1 MLPVR
6 RLACRDRLL
15 TVKQNHQDAQGMFTP
30 HTTTL
35 LDTLNDVADLNGLI
49 GDGVFGELSYDLV
62 AAVLEEAGRFA
73 AEVIAP
79 LNQAGDRHGC
89 TLDTATHEVTTAPGW
104 KDAYGQWV
112 EAGWGALPAPAEFG
126 GQGLPTLVSLAVQEL
141 WNTAANAY
149 GIGTLLT
156 QGAVEA
162 IKEHATDE
170 LKQLYLPKMVPGE
183 WTGTMNLTE
192 PQAGS
197 DLSGVKTQAR
207 PNGDG
212 SYSITG
218 TKIYI
223 TYGEHD
229 LTGNII
235 HLVLARL
242 PDAPEGTRGISLFL
256 VPKFLPNDDGTPG
269 KRNDVKCIGL
279 EHKLGIH
286 GSPTCTMRYGDGGG
300 AIGWMVGE
308 ENRGLTCM
316 FTLMNNARLH
326 VGMQG
331 VAIGERAYQQAL
343 AFAKERRQGRRKGQ
357 REPAPIIEHLDV
369 RRMLMDM
376 KTRVQAAR
384 AICYLCARAID
395 LSRHA
400 LREDERERQADLA
413 ALLTPVAKAFST
425 DIGVEVASDG
435 IQIHGGM
442 GFIEETGA
450 AQHLRDAR
458 ITPIY
463 EGTNGIQALDLV
475 IRKLPLDG
483 GGAVEALIADM
494 AHLARELGEPGA
506 GLADAVKAFGST
518 TRLLGKWLMD
528 GDERAVAAATPYLRQ
543 FGLTLG
549 AYGLGKQALAA
560 RGRNAP
566 DAARKAQMFDY
577 FSKLHLLHVTA
588 LAAII
593 AGGAGAITGITEDVL
608 AVA

>member
-1 MLPVR
+1 
-6 RLACRDRLL
+6 
-15 TVKQNHQDAQGMFTP
+15 MFTP
-30 HTTTL
+30 HTATL
-35 LDTLNDVADLNGLI
+35 LDTLNDVAGLDQLI
-49 GDGVFGELSYDLV
+49 AEGTFGELSGDV
-62 AAVLEEAGRFA
+62 VSAVLEEAGRFA

-89 TLDTATHEVTTAPGW
+89 SLDTGSNEITTAPGW
-104 KDAYGQWV
+104 KDAYRQWV
-112 EAGWGALPAPAEFG
+112 EAGWGSLPAPEEFG

-162 IKEHATDE
+162 IEEHATDE
-170 LKQLYLPKMVPGE
+170 LKLRYLPKMVSGE

-207 PNGDG
+207 ANGDG
-212 SYSITG
+212 SYSLTG

-229 LTGNII
+229 LTDNII

-256 VPKFLPNDDGTPG
+256 VPKFLLNEDGTPG

-308 ENRGLTCM
+308 ENRGLNCM

-331 VAIGERAYQQAL
+331 VAIGERAFQQAL
-343 AFAKERRQGRRKGQ
+343 AFAQERKQGRRKGE
-357 REPAPIIEHLDV
+357 REPMPIIAHPDV

-376 KTRVQAAR
+376 KSKVHAAR
-384 AICYLCARAID
+384 TICFMCARAID
-395 LSRHA
+395 LSRQA
-400 LREDERERQADLA
+400 ETEDERQRQANLA

-425 DIGVEVASDG
+425 DVGVEVASDG
-435 IQIHGGM
+435 VQIHGGM
-442 GFIEETGA
+442 GYVEETGA

-475 IRKLPLDG
+475 TRKLPLEAG
-483 GGAVEALIADM
+483 GTVEQLVSDM
-494 AHLARELGEPGA
+494 AETASALGEQGQE
-506 GLADAVKAFGST
+506 LAAAVKAFGST
-518 TRLLGKWLMD
+518 SRQLGKWLME
-528 GDERAVAAATPYLRQ
+528 GDERAIAAATPYLRQ

-566 DAARKAQMFDY
+566 DAAHKAQLFDY
-577 FSKLHLLHVTA
+577 FSNVQLPQVAA
-588 LAAII
+588 LATII
-593 AGGAGAITGITEDVL
+593 SGGAGAIAHVSEDVL
-608 AVA
+608 AVS

>member
-1 MLPVR
+1 
-6 RLACRDRLL
+6 
-15 TVKQNHQDAQGMFTP
+15 MFTP
-30 HTTTL
+30 HTVTL
-35 LDTLNDVADLNGLI
+35 LDTLNDVAGLDRLLDQ
-49 GDGVFGELSYDLV
+49 GAFGELSPDVV
-62 AAVLEEAGRFA
+62 AAVIEEAGRFA

-89 TLDTATHEVTTAPGW
+89 SLDTGTNAINTAPGW
-104 KDAYGQWV
+104 KDAYTQWV
-112 EAGWGALPAPAEFG
+112 EAGWGALPAPEEFG
-126 GQGLPTLVSLAVQEL
+126 GQGLPTMVSLAVQEL

-162 IKEHATDE
+162 IEEHATDE
-170 LKQLYLPKMVPGE
+170 LKQLYLPKMVSGE

-229 LTGNII
+229 LTDNII

-256 VPKFLPNDDGTPG
+256 VPKFLLNEDGAPG

-286 GSPTCTMRYGDGGG
+286 GSPTCTMRYGDEGG
-300 AIGWMVGE
+300 AVGWMVGE
-308 ENRGLTCM
+308 ENRGLNCM

-343 AFAKERRQGRRKGQ
+343 AFAKERRQGRKKGDAT
-357 REPAPIIEHLDV
+357 PMPIIEHPDV

-376 KTRVQAAR
+376 KTKVQAAR
-384 AICYLCARAID
+384 TICYLCARAID

-400 LREDERERQADLA
+400 ETEDERQRQANLA

-425 DIGVEVASDG
+425 DVGVEVASDG

-442 GFIEETGA
+442 GYIEETGA

-475 IRKLPLDG
+475 TRKLPLESG
-483 GGAVEALIADM
+483 GTVEQLVADMSEVARALGEKGEALE
-494 AHLARELGEPGA
+494 R
-506 GLADAVKAFGST
+506 AVKAFGATS
-518 TRLLGKWLMD
+518 RQVGKWLME
-528 GDERAVAAATPYLRQ
+528 GDERAAAAATPYLRQ
-543 FGLTLG
+543 FGLALG
-549 AYGLGKQALAA
+549 ACGLGKQALAA

-566 DAARKAQMFDY
+566 DAAHKAQMFEY
-577 FSKLHLLHVTA
+577 FSKVQLPQVAA
-588 LAAII
+588 LADII
-593 AGGAGAITGITEDVL
+593 VGGSGPITEVSEDVL

>member
-1 MLPVR
+1 
-6 RLACRDRLL
+6 
-15 TVKQNHQDAQGMFTP
+15 MFTP
-30 HTTTL
+30 HTATL
-35 LDTLNDVADLNGLI
+35 LDTLNDVAGLDQLI
-49 GDGVFGELSYDLV
+49 AEGTFGELSGDV
-62 AAVLEEAGRFA
+62 VSAVLEEAGRFA

-89 TLDTATHEVTTAPGW
+89 SLDTGSNEITTAPGW
-104 KDAYGQWV
+104 KDAYRQWV
-112 EAGWGALPAPAEFG
+112 EAGWGSLPAPEEFG

-162 IKEHATDE
+162 IEEHATDE
-170 LKQLYLPKMVPGE
+170 LKLRYLPKMVSGE

-207 PNGDG
+207 ANGDG

-229 LTGNII
+229 LTDNII

-256 VPKFLPNDDGTPG
+256 VPKFLLNEDGTPG

-308 ENRGLTCM
+308 ENRGLNCM

-331 VAIGERAYQQAL
+331 VAIGERAFQQAL
-343 AFAKERRQGRRKGQ
+343 AFAQERKQGRRKGE
-357 REPAPIIEHLDV
+357 REPMPIIAHPDV

-376 KTRVQAAR
+376 KSKVHAAR
-384 AICYLCARAID
+384 TICFMCARAID
-395 LSRHA
+395 LSRQA
-400 LREDERERQADLA
+400 ETEDERQRQANLA

-425 DIGVEVASDG
+425 DVGVEVASDG
-435 IQIHGGM
+435 VQIHGGM
-442 GFIEETGA
+442 GYVEETGA

-475 IRKLPLDG
+475 TRKLPLEAG
-483 GGAVEALIADM
+483 GTVEQLVSDM
-494 AHLARELGEPGA
+494 AETASALGEQGQE
-506 GLADAVKAFGST
+506 LAAAVKAFGST
-518 TRLLGKWLMD
+518 SRQLGKWLME
-528 GDERAVAAATPYLRQ
+528 GDERAIAAATPYLRQ

-566 DAARKAQMFDY
+566 DAAHKAQLFDY
-577 FSKLHLLHVTA
+577 FSNVQLPQVAA
-588 LAAII
+588 LATII
-593 AGGAGAITGITEDVL
+593 SGGAGAIAQVSEDVL
-608 AVA
+608 AVS

>member
-1 MLPVR
+1 
-6 RLACRDRLL
+6 
-15 TVKQNHQDAQGMFTP
+15 MFTP

-35 LDTLNDVADLNGLI
+35 LDTLNDVAGLDQLI
-49 GDGVFGELSYDLV
+49 ADGTFGELSGDV
-62 AAVLEEAGRFA
+62 VSAVLEEAGRFA

-89 TLDTATHEVTTAPGW
+89 SLDTSTNEITTAPGW
-104 KDAYGQWV
+104 KDAYMQWV
-112 EAGWGALPAPAEFG
+112 EAGWGSLPAPEDFG

-162 IKEHATDE
+162 IEEHATDE
-170 LKQLYLPKMVPGE
+170 LKQLYLPKMVSGE

-229 LTGNII
+229 LTDNIV

-256 VPKFLPNDDGTPG
+256 VPKFLLNEDGTPG

-286 GSPTCTMRYGDGGG
+286 GSPTCTMRYGDEGG

-308 ENRGLTCM
+308 ENRGLNCM

-331 VAIGERAYQQAL
+331 VAIGERAFQQSL
-343 AFAKERRQGRRKGQ
+343 EFAKERKQGRRKGE
-357 REPAPIIEHLDV
+357 REPMPIIEHPDV

-376 KTRVQAAR
+376 KTKVQAAR
-384 AICYLCARAID
+384 TICFMCARAID

-400 LREDERERQADLA
+400 ETEDERKRQANLA

-425 DIGVEVASDG
+425 DVGVEVASDG
-435 IQIHGGM
+435 VQIHGGM
-442 GFIEETGA
+442 GYVEETGA

-475 IRKLPLDG
+475 TRKLPLEAG
-483 GGAVEALIADM
+483 GTVEQLVSDM
-494 AHLARELGEPGA
+494 AETADALGDQGA
-506 GLADAVKAFGST
+506 GLSDAVKAFGATS
-518 TRLLGKWLMD
+518 RQLGKWLME
-528 GDERAVAAATPYLRQ
+528 GDERAIAAATPYLRQ

-566 DAARKAQMFDY
+566 DAAHKAQMFEY
-577 FSKLHLLHVTA
+577 FSNVQLPQVAA
-588 LAAII
+588 LATII
-593 AGGAGAITGITEDVL
+593 SDGAGAIAEVSEDVL
-608 AVA
+608 AVN

>member
-1 MLPVR
+1 
-6 RLACRDRLL
+6 
-15 TVKQNHQDAQGMFTP
+15 MFTP
-30 HTTTL
+30 HTVTL
-35 LDTLNDVADLNGLI
+35 LDTLNDVTDLNGLI
-49 GDGVFGELSYDLV
+49 GDGVFGDLSGEV
-62 AAVLEEAGRFA
+62 VTAVLEEAGRFA

-79 LNQAGDRHGC
+79 LNQPGDRHGC
-89 TLDTATHEVTTAPGW
+89 SLDTASNAVSTAPGW
-104 KDAYGQWV
+104 KDAYAQWV
-112 EAGWGALPAPAEFG
+112 QAGWAALPAPAEFG
-126 GQGLPTLVSLAVQEL
+126 GQGLPTMVSLAVQEL
-141 WNTAANAY
+141 WNAAANAY

-162 IKEHATDE
+162 IAEHANDE
-170 LKQLYLPKMVPGE
+170 LKQFYLPKMVSGE

-212 SYSITG
+212 TYSITG

-229 LTGNII
+229 LTDNII

-256 VPKFLPNDDGTPG
+256 VPKFLLNEDGTPN

-300 AIGWMVGE
+300 AIGWMIGE
-308 ENRGLTCM
+308 ENRGLNCM

-343 AFAKERRQGRRKGQ
+343 AFAKERRQGRARGQ
-357 REPAPIIEHLDV
+357 RQPMPIIGHADV

-384 AICYLCARAID
+384 TICFLCARAID

-425 DIGVEVASDG
+425 DMGVEVASDG

-442 GFIEETGA
+442 GYIEETGA

-483 GGAVEALIADM
+483 GGTVEALIADM
-494 AHLARELGEPGA
+494 AQVARQLGEPGA
-506 GLADAVKAFGST
+506 GLAAAVKAFGATS
-518 TRLLGKWLMD
+518 RQLGKWLME
-528 GDERAVAAATPYLRQ
+528 GDDRAVAAATPYLRQ

-560 RGRNAP
+560 CGRNGP
-566 DAARKAQMFDY
+566 DAARKAQMFGY
-577 FSKLHLLHVTA
+577 FSKLHLPNVSA
-588 LAAII
+588 LAVII
-593 AGGAGAITGITEDVL
+593 SGGAGAITDVSEDVL

>member
-1 MLPVR
+1 
-6 RLACRDRLL
+6 
-15 TVKQNHQDAQGMFTP
+15 MFTP
-30 HTTTL
+30 QTTTL
-35 LDTLNDVADLNGLI
+35 IDTLNDVAGLDGLI
-49 GDGVFGELSYDLV
+49 GDGVMGDLSSDLV
-62 AAVLEEAGRFA
+62 SAVLEEAGRFA
-73 AEVIAP
+73 ADIIAP

-89 TLDTATHEVTTAPGW
+89 TLDTATHAVTTAPGW
-104 KDAYGQWV
+104 KQAYAQWV
-112 EAGWGALPAPAEFG
+112 EAGWGALPAPEEFG

-162 IKEHATDE
+162 LEEHATDE
-170 LKQLYLPKMVPGE
+170 LKELYLPKMVSGE

-197 DLSGVKTQAR
+197 DLSGVRTQAR

-212 SYSITG
+212 TYAITG

-229 LTGNII
+229 LTENII

-242 PDAPEGTRGISLFL
+242 PEAPEGTRGISLFL
-256 VPKFLPNDDGTPG
+256 VPKFLLDGDGTLG
-269 KRNDVKCIGL
+269 RRNDVKCIGL

-286 GSPTCTMRYGDGGG
+286 GSPTCTMRYGDEGG
-300 AIGWMVGE
+300 ATGWLVGQ
-308 ENRGLTCM
+308 ENRGLNCM

-331 VAIGERAYQQAL
+331 VAIGERAFQQAL
-343 AFAKERRQGRRKGQ
+343 AFASERKQGRNKGDAN
-357 REPAPIIEHLDV
+357 PVAIINHPDV

-376 KTRVQAAR
+376 KTKVQAAR

-395 LSRHA
+395 LSRKA
-400 LREDERERQADLA
+400 STADERASQASLA

-435 IQIHGGM
+435 VQVHGGM
-442 GFIEETGA
+442 GYVEETGA

-475 IRKLPLDG
+475 TRKLPLDNG
-483 GGAVEALIADM
+483 ETVAALAKAMHAVAD
-494 AHLARELGEPGA
+494 ELGEQGQELVSA
-506 GLADAVKAFGST
+506 VSSFEATSRQLAT
-518 TRLLGKWLMD
+518 WLAD
-528 GDERAVAAATPYLRQ
+528 GDERAIAAATPFLRL

-566 DAARKAQMFDY
+566 GAAHKAQMFNY
-577 FSKLHLLHVTA
+577 FSRVHLPQAAA
-588 LAAII
+588 LASII
-593 AGGAGAITGITEDVL
+593 ANGAGAITGVTGDVL
-608 AVA
+608 AVV

>member
-1 MLPVR
+1 
-6 RLACRDRLL
+6 
-15 TVKQNHQDAQGMFTP
+15 MFTP
-30 HTTTL
+30 HTVTL

-49 GDGVFGELSYDLV
+49 GDGVFGDLSGEV
-62 AAVLEEAGRFA
+62 VTAVLEEAGRFA

-79 LNQAGDRHGC
+79 LNQPGDRHGC
-89 TLDTATHEVTTAPGW
+89 SLDTASNAVSTAPGW
-104 KDAYGQWV
+104 KDAYAQWV
-112 EAGWGALPAPAEFG
+112 QAGWAALPAPAEFG
-126 GQGLPTLVSLAVQEL
+126 GQGLPTMVSLAVQEL
-141 WNTAANAY
+141 WNAAANAY

-162 IKEHATDE
+162 IAEHANDE
-170 LKQLYLPKMVPGE
+170 LKQFYLPKMVSGE

-212 SYSITG
+212 TYSITG

-223 TYGEHD
+223 TFGEHD
-229 LTGNII
+229 LTDNII

-256 VPKFLPNDDGTPG
+256 VPKFLLNEDGTPN

-300 AIGWMVGE
+300 AIGWMIGE
-308 ENRGLTCM
+308 ENRGLNCM

-343 AFAKERRQGRRKGQ
+343 AFAKERRQGRARGQ
-357 REPAPIIEHLDV
+357 RQPMPIIGHADV

-384 AICYLCARAID
+384 TICFLCARAID

-425 DIGVEVASDG
+425 DMGVEVASDG

-442 GFIEETGA
+442 GYIEETGA

-475 IRKLPLDG
+475 IRKLALDG
-483 GGAVEALIADM
+483 GGTVEALIADM
-494 AHLARELGEPGA
+494 AHVARQLGEPGA
-506 GLADAVKAFGST
+506 GLADAVQAFGATS
-518 TRLLGKWLMD
+518 RQLGKWLME
-528 GDERAVAAATPYLRQ
+528 GDDRAVAAATPYLRQ

-560 RGRNAP
+560 CGRNGP
-566 DAARKAQMFDY
+566 DAARKAQMFGY
-577 FSKLHLLHVTA
+577 FSKLHLPNVSA
-588 LAAII
+588 LAVII
-593 AGGAGAITGITEDVL
+593 SGGAGAITDVSEDVL

>member
-1 MLPVR
+1 
-6 RLACRDRLL
+6 
-15 TVKQNHQDAQGMFTP
+15 MFTP
-30 HTTTL
+30 HTATL
-35 LDTLNDVADLNGLI
+35 LDTLNDVAGLDQLI
-49 GDGVFGELSYDLV
+49 AEGTFGELSGDV
-62 AAVLEEAGRFA
+62 VSAVLEEAGRFA

-89 TLDTATHEVTTAPGW
+89 SLDTGSNEITTAPGW
-104 KDAYGQWV
+104 KDAYRQWV
-112 EAGWGALPAPAEFG
+112 EAGWGSLPAPEEFG

-162 IKEHATDE
+162 IEEHATDE
-170 LKQLYLPKMVPGE
+170 LKLRYLPKMVSGE

-207 PNGDG
+207 ANGDG
-212 SYSITG
+212 SYSLTG

-229 LTGNII
+229 LTDNII

-256 VPKFLPNDDGTPG
+256 VPKFLLNEDGTPG

-308 ENRGLTCM
+308 ENRGLNCM

-331 VAIGERAYQQAL
+331 VAIGERAFQQAL
-343 AFAKERRQGRRKGQ
+343 AFAQERKQGRRKGE
-357 REPAPIIEHLDV
+357 REPMPIIAHPDV

-376 KTRVQAAR
+376 KSKVQAAR
-384 AICYLCARAID
+384 TICFMCARAID
-395 LSRHA
+395 LSRQA
-400 LREDERERQADLA
+400 ETEDERQRQANLA

-425 DIGVEVASDG
+425 DVGVEVASDG
-435 IQIHGGM
+435 VQIHGGM
-442 GFIEETGA
+442 GYVEETGA

-475 IRKLPLDG
+475 TRKLPLEAG
-483 GGAVEALIADM
+483 GTVEQLVSDM
-494 AHLARELGEPGA
+494 AETASALGEQGQE
-506 GLADAVKAFGST
+506 LAAAVKAIGST
-518 TRLLGKWLMD
+518 SRQLGKWLME
-528 GDERAVAAATPYLRQ
+528 GDERAIAAATPYLRQ

-566 DAARKAQMFDY
+566 DAAHKAQLFDY
-577 FSKLHLLHVTA
+577 FSNVQLPQVAA
-588 LAAII
+588 LATII
-593 AGGAGAITGITEDVL
+593 SGGAGAIAHVSEDVL
-608 AVA
+608 AVS

>member
-1 MLPVR
+1 
-6 RLACRDRLL
+6 
-15 TVKQNHQDAQGMFTP
+15 MFTP
-30 HTTTL
+30 HTATL
-35 LDTLNDVADLNGLI
+35 LDTLNDVADLDRLI
-49 GDGVFGELSYDLV
+49 ADGTFGELSGDVL

-89 TLDTATHEVTTAPGW
+89 KLDTANNDITTAPGW

-112 EAGWGALPAPAEFG
+112 EAGWGALPAPKDFG

-162 IKEHATDE
+162 IEEHASEE
-170 LKQLYLPKMVPGE
+170 LKQLYLPKMVSGE

-229 LTGNII
+229 LTDNII

-256 VPKFLPNDDGTPG
+256 VPKFLLNADGTPG

-286 GSPTCTMRYGDGGG
+286 GSPTCTMRYGDDGG

-308 ENRGLTCM
+308 ENRGLNCM

-343 AFAKERRQGRRKGQ
+343 AFAKERRQGRRKGE
-357 REPAPIIEHLDV
+357 REPMPIIEHPDV

-376 KTRVQAAR
+376 KTKVQAAR
-384 AICYLCARAID
+384 TICFLCARAID

-400 LREDERERQADLA
+400 ETEDERERQANLA

-435 IQIHGGM
+435 VQIHGGM
-442 GFIEETGA
+442 GYVEETGA

-475 IRKLPLDG
+475 TRKLPLEAG
-483 GGAVEALIADM
+483 GTVEQLVSDM
-494 AHLARELGEPGA
+494 SQVARELGEQGER
-506 GLADAVKAFGST
+506 LTEAVKAFGST
-518 TRLLGKWLMD
+518 SRQLGKWLME
-528 GDERAVAAATPYLRQ
+528 GDERAIAAATPYLRQ

-566 DAARKAQMFDY
+566 DAAHKVQMFDY
-577 FSKLHLLHVTA
+577 FSRLHLPQVTA

-593 AGGAGAITGITEDVL
+593 TGGAGAITDVSEDVL
-608 AVA
+608 NVA

>member
-1 MLPVR
+1 
-6 RLACRDRLL
+6 
-15 TVKQNHQDAQGMFTP
+15 MFTP
-30 HTTTL
+30 HTATL
-35 LDTLNDVADLNGLI
+35 LDTLNDVAGLDQLI
-49 GDGVFGELSYDLV
+49 AEGTFGELSGDV
-62 AAVLEEAGRFA
+62 VSAVLEEAGRFA

-89 TLDTATHEVTTAPGW
+89 SLDTGSNEITTAPGW
-104 KDAYGQWV
+104 KDAYRQWV
-112 EAGWGALPAPAEFG
+112 EAGWGSLPAPEEFG

-141 WNTAANAY
+141 WNSAANAY

-162 IKEHATDE
+162 IEEHATDE
-170 LKQLYLPKMVPGE
+170 LKLRYLPKMVSGE

-207 PNGDG
+207 ANGDG
-212 SYSITG
+212 SYSLTG

-229 LTGNII
+229 LTDNII

-256 VPKFLPNDDGTPG
+256 VPKFLLNEDGTPG

-308 ENRGLTCM
+308 ENRGLNCM

-331 VAIGERAYQQAL
+331 VAIGERAFQQAL
-343 AFAKERRQGRRKGQ
+343 AFAQERKQGRRKGE
-357 REPAPIIEHLDV
+357 REPMPIIAHPDV

-376 KTRVQAAR
+376 KSKVHAAR
-384 AICYLCARAID
+384 TICFMCARAID
-395 LSRHA
+395 LSRQA
-400 LREDERERQADLA
+400 ETEDERQRQANLA

-425 DIGVEVASDG
+425 DVGVEVASDG
-435 IQIHGGM
+435 VQIHGGM
-442 GFIEETGA
+442 GYVEETGA

-475 IRKLPLDG
+475 TRKLPLEAG
-483 GGAVEALIADM
+483 GTVEQLVSDM
-494 AHLARELGEPGA
+494 AETASALGEQGQE
-506 GLADAVKAFGST
+506 LAAAVKAFGST
-518 TRLLGKWLMD
+518 SRQLGKWLME
-528 GDERAVAAATPYLRQ
+528 GDERAIAAATPYLRQ

-549 AYGLGKQALAA
+549 AFGLGKQALAA

-566 DAARKAQMFDY
+566 DAAHKAQLFDY
-577 FSKLHLLHVTA
+577 FSNVQLPQVAA
-588 LAAII
+588 LATII
-593 AGGAGAITGITEDVL
+593 SGGAGAIAHVSEDVL
-608 AVA
+608 AVS

>member
-1 MLPVR
+1 
-6 RLACRDRLL
+6 
-15 TVKQNHQDAQGMFTP
+15 
-30 HTTTL
+30 
-35 LDTLNDVADLNGLI
+35 
-49 GDGVFGELSYDLV
+49 
-62 AAVLEEAGRFA
+62 
-73 AEVIAP
+73 
-79 LNQAGDRHGC
+79 
-89 TLDTATHEVTTAPGW
+89 
-104 KDAYGQWV
+104 
-112 EAGWGALPAPAEFG
+112 LPAPEEFG

-162 IKEHATDE
+162 IEEHATDE
-170 LKQLYLPKMVPGE
+170 LKQLYLPKMVSGE

-256 VPKFLPNDDGTPG
+256 VPKFLLNEDGTPG

-286 GSPTCTMRYGDGGG
+286 GSPTCTMRYGDEGG

-308 ENRGLTCM
+308 ENRGLNCM

-343 AFAKERRQGRRKGQ
+343 EFAKERKQGRRKGE
-357 REPAPIIEHLDV
+357 REPMPIIAHPDV

-376 KTRVQAAR
+376 KTKVQAAR
-384 AICYLCARAID
+384 TICFMCARAID

-400 LREDERERQADLA
+400 ETEDERKRQANLA

-425 DIGVEVASDG
+425 DVGVEVASDG
-435 IQIHGGM
+435 VQIHGGM
-442 GFIEETGA
+442 GYVEETGA

-475 IRKLPLDG
+475 TRKLPLEAG
-483 GGAVEALIADM
+483 GTVEQLVSDM
-494 AHLARELGEPGA
+494 AETAGALGDQGA
-506 GLADAVKAFGST
+506 GLGDAVKAFGATS
-518 TRLLGKWLMD
+518 RQLCKWLME

-566 DAARKAQMFDY
+566 DAAHKAQMFEY
-577 FSKLHLLHVTA
+577 FSSVQLPQVAA
-588 LAAII
+588 LATII
-593 AGGAGAITGITEDVL
+593 SGGAGAIVEVSEDVL
-608 AVA
+608 AVSQA

>member
-1 MLPVR
+1 
-6 RLACRDRLL
+6 
-15 TVKQNHQDAQGMFTP
+15 MFTP
-30 HTTTL
+30 HTATL
-35 LDTLNDVADLNGLI
+35 LDTLNDVAGLDQLI
-49 GDGVFGELSYDLV
+49 AEGTFGELSGDV
-62 AAVLEEAGRFA
+62 VSAVLEEAGRFA

-89 TLDTATHEVTTAPGW
+89 SLDTGSNEITTAPGW
-104 KDAYGQWV
+104 KDAYRQWV
-112 EAGWGALPAPAEFG
+112 EAGWGSLPAPEEFG

-162 IKEHATDE
+162 IEEHATDE
-170 LKQLYLPKMVPGE
+170 LKLRYLPKMVSGE

-207 PNGDG
+207 ANGDG
-212 SYSITG
+212 SYSLTG

-229 LTGNII
+229 LTDNII

-256 VPKFLPNDDGTPG
+256 VPKFLLNEDGTPG

-308 ENRGLTCM
+308 ENRGLNCM

-331 VAIGERAYQQAL
+331 VAIGERAFQQAL
-343 AFAKERRQGRRKGQ
+343 AFAQERKQGRRKGE
-357 REPAPIIEHLDV
+357 REPMPIIAHPDV

-376 KTRVQAAR
+376 KSKVHAAR
-384 AICYLCARAID
+384 TICFMCARAID
-395 LSRHA
+395 LSRQA
-400 LREDERERQADLA
+400 ETEDERQRQANLA

-425 DIGVEVASDG
+425 DVGVEVASDG
-435 IQIHGGM
+435 VQIHGGM
-442 GFIEETGA
+442 GYVEETGA

-475 IRKLPLDG
+475 TRKLPLEAG
-483 GGAVEALIADM
+483 GTVEQLVSDM
-494 AHLARELGEPGA
+494 AETASALGEQGQE
-506 GLADAVKAFGST
+506 LAAAVKAFGST
-518 TRLLGKWLMD
+518 SRQLGKWLME
-528 GDERAVAAATPYLRQ
+528 GDERAIAAATPYLRQ

-566 DAARKAQMFDY
+566 DAAHKAQLFDY
-577 FSKLHLLHVTA
+577 FSNVQLPQVAA
-588 LAAII
+588 LATII
-593 AGGAGAITGITEDVL
+593 SGGAGAIAQVSEDVL
-608 AVA
+608 AVS

>member
-1 MLPVR
+1 
-6 RLACRDRLL
+6 
-15 TVKQNHQDAQGMFTP
+15 MFTP
-30 HTTTL
+30 HTATL
-35 LDTLNDVADLNGLI
+35 LDTLNDVANLDRLI
-49 GDGVFGELSYDLV
+49 ADGTFGELSGDV
-62 AAVLEEAGRFA
+62 VSAVLEEAGRFA

-89 TLDTATHEVTTAPGW
+89 SLDTGTNEITTAPGW
-104 KDAYGQWV
+104 KDAYTQWV
-112 EAGWGALPAPAEFG
+112 EAGWGSLPAPEDFG

-162 IKEHATDE
+162 IEEHATDE
-170 LKQLYLPKMVPGE
+170 LKQLYLPKMVSGE

-256 VPKFLPNDDGTPG
+256 VPKFLLNADGTPG

-286 GSPTCTMRYGDGGG
+286 GSPTCTMRYGDEGG

-308 ENRGLTCM
+308 ENRGLNCM

-343 AFAKERRQGRRKGQ
+343 AFAKERRQGRRKGE
-357 REPAPIIEHLDV
+357 REPMPIIAHPDV

-376 KTRVQAAR
+376 KTKVQAAR
-384 AICYLCARAID
+384 TICFLCARAID

-400 LREDERERQADLA
+400 ETEDERKRQANLA

-425 DIGVEVASDG
+425 DVGVEVASDG
-435 IQIHGGM
+435 VQIHGGM
-442 GFIEETGA
+442 GYVEETGA

-475 IRKLPLDG
+475 TRKLPLEAG
-483 GGAVEALIADM
+483 GTVEQLVSDM
-494 AHLARELGEPGA
+494 AQVARELGEQGA
-506 GLADAVKAFGST
+506 GLGDAVKVFGATS
-518 TRLLGKWLMD
+518 RQLGKWLME
-528 GDERAVAAATPYLRQ
+528 GDERAIAAATPYLRQ

-566 DAARKAQMFDY
+566 DAAHKAQMFEY
-577 FSKLHLLHVTA
+577 FSSVQLPQVAA
-588 LAAII
+588 LATII
-593 AGGAGAITGITEDVL
+593 SGGAGAITQVSEDVL
-608 AVA
+608 AVS